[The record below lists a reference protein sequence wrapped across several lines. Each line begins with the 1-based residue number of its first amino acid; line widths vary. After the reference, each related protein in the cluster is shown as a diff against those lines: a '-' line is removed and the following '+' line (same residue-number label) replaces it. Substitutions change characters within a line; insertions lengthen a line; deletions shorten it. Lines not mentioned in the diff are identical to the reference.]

1 MILTNKAQDPIAHLI
16 LAHGAGAGMHSEF
29 MVRVA
34 EFFAQRGITVTRFD
48 FEYMQKAGALNRR
61 QPPDRMPKL
70 QAYFSLIIAELDASL
85 PLFIGGKSMGGRV
98 ASMLLDESDAVGGI
112 CFGYPFHPPGKVD
125 KLRTEHLTILNKP
138 LLVVQ
143 GSRDT
148 FGTEEEVATY
158 DLPSAIRT
166 YFLPDGD
173 HSLKPRKRSGYTEEA
188 HIIAGVDAS
197 VEFIRQLVSSER
209 DLG

>member
-98 ASMLLDESDAVGGI
+98 ASMW
-112 CFGYPFHPPGKVD
+112 Y
-125 KLRTEHLTILNKP
+125 R
-138 LLVVQ
+138 
-143 GSRDT
+143 
-148 FGTEEEVATY
+148 EVAIH
-158 DLPSAIRT
+158 LAPKKKWQPMICLAPFERIFCLMAIT
-166 YFLPDGD
+166 
-173 HSLKPRKRSGYTEEA
+173 
-188 HIIAGVDAS
+188 V
-197 VEFIRQLVSSER
+197 
-209 DLG
+209 